1 MNCETNNMIMA
12 KKKDTPSAFESAFE
26 GLGFTN
32 PEENESIVDMDRLD
46 STVDVDE
53 RIIDEQPN
61 PNEKDVEDVKTEDA
75 HVDDTEIPEEV
86 LKQMNNQK
94 NENDNNTETVDEIDT
109 EDVTEAQ
116 QIGALFD
123 AVVESFG
130 WNASDI
136 DEDKRPVTVE
146 GLTDYLRA
154 VVDENSRPEY
164 ADDRIAQLDQYVK
177 NGGKF
182 EDFYQQQSAQ
192 INYDNINLEDETNQK
207 AVVRE
212 LLKYSNYTDEQISR
226 KIERYE
232 DADMLEEEAED
243 ALARLKDIKKAE
255 VEQLKARQEEALRQ
269 QQEQSMQFFNDVST
283 QINNLT
289 DIRGISIPKEDRK
302 ALFEYIFKQDAQGL
316 SQYQKDFNEN
326 IAKNL
331 IESAYFTMKADA
343 FVTEAKKSGE
353 TSAADKLRKM
363 LRHTSKNH
371 SSFNA
376 DEDKT
381 RPAWEIASR
390 YL

>member
-1 MNCETNNMIMA
+1 MA
-12 KKKDTPSAFESAFE
+12 KKKDTPSIFESAFE

-32 PEENESIVDMDRLD
+32 PEERESIVDMDKLD

-53 RIIDEQPN
+53 KIINEQPD
-61 PNEKDVEDVKTEDA
+61 PTIEDPEEKKTEDI
-75 HVDDTEIPEEV
+75 HEDETKIPDEV
-86 LKQMNNQK
+86 LKQMENQTKNNDIVQLQEEELD
-94 NENDNNTETVDEIDT
+94 NEDI
-109 EDVTEAQ
+109 TEAQ
-116 QIGALFD
+116 QVSALFD

-146 GLTDYLRA
+146 GLTDYLKA

-164 ADDRIAQLDQYVK
+164 ADDRIAQLDAYVK

-255 VEQLKARQEEALRQ
+255 TEELQRRQEEALRI
-269 QQEQSMQFFNDVST
+269 QQEQSMRFYNDVSS
-283 QINNLT
+283 QINSLT
-289 DIRGISIPKEDRK
+289 NIRGINIPKEDRK
-302 ALFEYIFKQDAQGL
+302 ALFDYIFKQDAQGL

-331 IESAYFTMKADA
+331 IESAYFTMKADS

-353 TSAADKLRKM
+353 TTAADKLRKM

-381 RPAWEIASR
+381 RPAWEIASK

>member
-1 MNCETNNMIMA
+1 MA

-32 PEENESIVDMDRLD
+32 PEQNESIVDMDRLD

-53 RIIDEQPN
+53 NIINQQPD
-61 PNEKDVEDVKTEDA
+61 PSVEDPEEKKTEDI
-75 HVDDTEIPEEV
+75 HEDETKIPDEV
-86 LKQMNNQK
+86 LKQMENQTK
-94 NENDNNTETVDEIDT
+94 HDDITQPQEELEDEDI
-109 EDVTEAQ
+109 TEAQ
-116 QIGALFD
+116 QVSALFD

-146 GLTDYLRA
+146 GLTDYLKA

-164 ADDRIAQLDQYVK
+164 ADDRIAQLDAYVK

-255 VEQLKARQEEALRQ
+255 VEQMKARQEEALRQ

-381 RPAWEIASR
+381 RPAWEIASK

>member
-1 MNCETNNMIMA
+1 MA

-32 PEENESIVDMDRLD
+32 PEQNESIVDMDRLD

-53 RIIDEQPN
+53 KIINQQPD
-61 PNEKDVEDVKTEDA
+61 PSIEDPEEKKTEDI
-75 HVDDTEIPEEV
+75 HEDDTKIPDEV
-86 LKQMNNQK
+86 LKQMENQTK
-94 NENDNNTETVDEIDT
+94 HDDITQPQEELEDEDI
-109 EDVTEAQ
+109 TEAQ
-116 QIGALFD
+116 RVSALFD

-146 GLTDYLRA
+146 GLTDYLKA

-164 ADDRIAQLDQYVK
+164 ADDRIAQLDAYVK

-255 VEQLKARQEEALRQ
+255 VEQMKARQEEALRQ

-381 RPAWEIASR
+381 RPAWEIASK

>member
-1 MNCETNNMIMA
+1 MA

-32 PEENESIVDMDRLD
+32 PEQNESIVDMDRLD

-53 RIIDEQPN
+53 KIINQQPD
-61 PNEKDVEDVKTEDA
+61 PSIEDPEEKKTEDI
-75 HVDDTEIPEEV
+75 HEDDTKIPDEV
-86 LKQMNNQK
+86 LKQMENQTK
-94 NENDNNTETVDEIDT
+94 HDDITQPQEELEDEDI
-109 EDVTEAQ
+109 TEAQ
-116 QIGALFD
+116 QVSALFD

-146 GLTDYLRA
+146 GLTDYLKA

-164 ADDRIAQLDQYVK
+164 ADDRIAQLDAYVK

-255 VEQLKARQEEALRQ
+255 VEQMKIRQEEALRQ

-381 RPAWEIASR
+381 RPAWEIASK

>member
-1 MNCETNNMIMA
+1 MA

-32 PEENESIVDMDRLD
+32 PEQNESIVDMDRLD

-53 RIIDEQPN
+53 KIINQQPD
-61 PNEKDVEDVKTEDA
+61 PSIEDPEEKKTEDI
-75 HVDDTEIPEEV
+75 HEDDTKIPDEV
-86 LKQMNNQK
+86 LKQMENQTK
-94 NENDNNTETVDEIDT
+94 HDDITQPQEELEDEDI
-109 EDVTEAQ
+109 TEAQ
-116 QIGALFD
+116 QVSALFD

-146 GLTDYLRA
+146 GLTDYLKA

-164 ADDRIAQLDQYVK
+164 ADDRIAQLDAYVK

-255 VEQLKARQEEALRQ
+255 VEQMKAQQEEALRQ

-289 DIRGISIPKEDRK
+289 NIRGISIPKEDRK

-381 RPAWEIASR
+381 RPAWEIASK

>member
-1 MNCETNNMIMA
+1 MA

-53 RIIDEQPN
+53 KIINQQPD
-61 PNEKDVEDVKTEDA
+61 PSIEDPEEKKTEDI
-75 HVDDTEIPEEV
+75 HEDDTKIPDEV
-86 LKQMNNQK
+86 LKQMENQTK
-94 NENDNNTETVDEIDT
+94 NDDITQPQEELED

-116 QIGALFD
+116 QVSALFD

-146 GLTDYLRA
+146 GLTDYLKA

-164 ADDRIAQLDQYVK
+164 ADDRIAQLDAYVK

-255 VEQLKARQEEALRQ
+255 VEQMKAQQEEALRQ